1 LQTKTEWELAQKIRN
16 GKAAGGELKQKEPGA
31 APLKRVESNHGQA
44 ESMHGRDSVQEKMIQ
59 EINSLDAPNQAPREN
74 NTSTL

>member
-31 APLKRVESNHGQA
+31 APLKRLESNHGQA
-44 ESMHGRDSVQEKMIQ
+44 ESMHGRDSIQEKMIQ
-59 EINSLDAPNQAPREN
+59 EINSLDAANQTPREN